1 MYILA
6 DETSRQASMEN
17 ELGITSSLMATPK
30 KDLLSLSKGQLGFM
44 KLFAIPLFQ
53 GVADIMPTMRYT
65 VQELEANR
73 DLFESGMLEEEES
86 KALRSQGAP
95 TSGDCETA
103 ADLDANQT
111 PETTI
116 MTTPAAAAVVGDEGE
131 IAVSPLDE
139 GSATDPGYFVR
150 TKKGPAETDP
160 ARGYKGANGTGPG
173 TAFDTVADFAASD
186 PFNMRYRLDSYDH
199 GKSLSMGKQRS
210 SETTDGS
217 NSAPY
222 SGDWTS
228 QATSATTGK
237 MPLSPSTRGTSIASR
252 ESSERAQVPEIKVL
266 APTGPPPP
274 PPVPVS
280 VQGEGGEAEAEA
292 LRPQSS
298 NEDEAAL
305 GKPPGE
311 NTLRKK
317 PSRFRMNALNLFRR
331 NKTPSSGALAAGT
344 ENVIR

>member
-17 ELGITSSLMATPK
+17 ELGITSSLVSTPK

-65 VQELEANR
+65 VEELEANR
-73 DLFESGMLEEEES
+73 DLFESGMQEEEDS
-86 KALRSQGAP
+86 KALRAVAG
-95 TSGDCETA
+95 GDCEA
-103 ADLDANQT
+103 DANQT

-139 GSATDPGYFVR
+139 SSAADAGYFVR
-150 TKKGPAETDP
+150 ASKGREAEQHDEY
-160 ARGYKGANGTGPG
+160 RVANGAAPG
-173 TAFDTVADFAASD
+173 AGAGFDAVADFAASD

-199 GKSLSMGKQRS
+199 GKSLSMSTGGKQRC

-237 MPLSPSTRGTSIASR
+237 MPLSPSTRGTSI
-252 ESSERAQVPEIKVL
+252 ESGEGCERAPVPEIKVPA

-274 PPVPVS
+274 PPVQVA
-280 VQGEGGEAEAEA
+280 QEGEEEA
-292 LRPQSS
+292 LRPLSS
-298 NEDEAAL
+298 NEEEAAGTGAA
-305 GKPPGE
+305 GKAGGE
-311 NTLRKK
+311 NALRKK

-331 NKTPSSGALAAGT
+331 NKAPSSPGALAAGT
-344 ENVIR
+344 ENAMR

>member
-1 MYILA
+1 MYLLA

-17 ELGITSSLMATPK
+17 ELGISSSLMATPK

-53 GVADIMPTMRYT
+53 GVADIMPNMRYT
-65 VQELEANR
+65 VEELEANR
-73 DLFESGMLEEEES
+73 DLFESGMQQEEES
-86 KALRSQGAP
+86 KALRLQA
-95 TSGDCETA
+95 DCETA
-103 ADLDANQT
+103 ADSGANQT
-111 PETTI
+111 PETTV

-139 GSATDPGYFVR
+139 GNTADPGYFVR
-150 TKKGPAETDP
+150 TKEGETGH
-160 ARGYKGANGTGPG
+160 AHEYKDANGTS
-173 TAFDTVADFAASD
+173 FDAVADFAASD

-199 GKSLSMGKQRS
+199 GKSLSMSKQRC

-252 ESSERAQVPEIKVL
+252 ESGERAPVPEIKVP

-274 PPVPVS
+274 PPVPM
-280 VQGEGGEAEAEA
+280 QAEGEEEG

-298 NEDEAAL
+298 NEEEAA
-305 GKPPGE
+305 KPAGE
-311 NTLRKK
+311 QTLRKK

-331 NKTPSSGALAAGT
+331 NKTPSSPGALAAGT
-344 ENVIR
+344 ENAIR

>member
-1 MYILA
+1 MYTLA

-53 GVADIMPTMRYT
+53 GVADIMPSMRYT
-65 VQELEANR
+65 VEELEANR
-73 DLFESGMLEEEES
+73 NLFESGMQDEEDS
-86 KALRSQGAP
+86 NALRSLAA
-95 TSGDCETA
+95 GDCEA
-103 ADLDANQT
+103 DANQT

-139 GSATDPGYFVR
+139 GSATDAGYFVR
-150 TKKGPAETDP
+150 ASKGPEMDQHDEYRVASGP
-160 ARGYKGANGTGPG
+160 APGAG
-173 TAFDTVADFAASD
+173 FDAVADFAASD

-199 GKSLSMGKQRS
+199 GKSLSMSTGGKQRC

-237 MPLSPSTRGTSIASR
+237 MPLSPSTRGTSI
-252 ESSERAQVPEIKVL
+252 ESGEECERARVPEIKVPA

-274 PPVPVS
+274 PPVQV
-280 VQGEGGEAEAEA
+280 VQGEGEGEEA
-292 LRPQSS
+292 LRPLSS
-298 NEDEAAL
+298 NEEEATAGAAG
-305 GKPPGE
+305 GKAGGE
-311 NTLRKK
+311 NALRKK

-331 NKTPSSGALAAGT
+331 NKAPSSPGALAAGT
-344 ENVIR
+344 ENAMR